1 MTFAD
6 TTFATP
12 RFILPLRGTLSSL
25 CNRRRTSSAIAHLDD
40 RLRADVGLPPS
51 GERTLLPLEAAA
63 RAAMMAWR

>member
-6 TTFATP
+6 TTFVPP
-12 RFILPLRGTLSSL
+12 RVFLPLRDTLSSL
-25 CNRRRTSSAIAHLDD
+25 CNRHRKASAIAHLDD

-51 GERTLLPLEAAA
+51 GECALLPHEAAA

>member
-12 RFILPLRGTLSSL
+12 RVFLPLRETLSSVR
-25 CNRRRTSSAIAHLDD
+25 NRHRTASAIAHLDD

-51 GERTLLPLEAAA
+51 GERALLPHESAT